1 LSDLQKAGTTGAT
14 SLPPKGSTPTA
25 KPAGSAT
32 KGRVTQFFTAGS
44 GGALLGLVVMIIIFS
59 VASDRFLTANNFIN
73 ILNQITVIAILSLG
87 QTFVIIT
94 GGIDLS
100 VGSVMALCVMTLGY
114 AYDLKYMGLDVWTA
128 VPIALLV
135 GALAGL
141 VNGLM
146 VTRLNLPPFIAT
158 LAMFTIARGLA
169 NIITSGQKI
178 NGYPEWYLNLA
189 SSTFFGFITP
199 TVFGLVLLYVIA
211 WLWLRYRASGRAV
224 YAIGGN
230 AEVARL
236 SGLNVK
242 RITLTVYV
250 MSGLLAGVAALV
262 LSMRLNASTPDAGV
276 GFELSAI
283 AAVVIG
289 GASLSGGV
297 GTVAGTAIG
306 VLIIGVL
313 QNGLNLLAVTGFT
326 QNIVI
331 GVVIAAAVAIDV
343 NFRNKKIA

>member
-1 LSDLQKAGTTGAT
+1 
-14 SLPPKGSTPTA
+14 
-25 KPAGSAT
+25 
-32 KGRVTQFFTAGS
+32 
-44 GGALLGLVVMIIIFS
+44 
-59 VASDRFLTANNFIN
+59 
-73 ILNQITVIAILSLG
+73 
-87 QTFVIIT
+87 
-94 GGIDLS
+94 
-100 VGSVMALCVMTLGY
+100 
-114 AYDLKYMGLDVWTA
+114 MGLDVWTA

>member
-1 LSDLQKAGTTGAT
+1 
-14 SLPPKGSTPTA
+14 
-25 KPAGSAT
+25 
-32 KGRVTQFFTAGS
+32 
-44 GGALLGLVVMIIIFS
+44 
-59 VASDRFLTANNFIN
+59 
-73 ILNQITVIAILSLG
+73 
-87 QTFVIIT
+87 
-94 GGIDLS
+94 
-100 VGSVMALCVMTLGY
+100 MALCVMTLGY